1 MDVHAIRAQNN
12 DKHVRLAGNANDA
25 MTAAAAGPLAEGQG
39 HGGVK
44 GHPQTEM
51 KERDE
56 RERERTITH
65 THTHR
70 WSLEAVACLGSA
82 PSEEEKPNV
91 QEGPEI
97 NLEQRIK
104 LKGKTSVITDG
115 WRSVGMVKEG
125 RNN

>member
-65 THTHR
+65 THTHTHTQVVPGGGGLLR
-70 WSLEAVACLGSA
+70 LRPLRG
-82 PSEEEKPNV
+82 
-91 QEGPEI
+91 
-97 NLEQRIK
+97 
-104 LKGKTSVITDG
+104 GKAK
-115 WRSVGMVKEG
+115 RAG
-125 RNN
+125 RPRN